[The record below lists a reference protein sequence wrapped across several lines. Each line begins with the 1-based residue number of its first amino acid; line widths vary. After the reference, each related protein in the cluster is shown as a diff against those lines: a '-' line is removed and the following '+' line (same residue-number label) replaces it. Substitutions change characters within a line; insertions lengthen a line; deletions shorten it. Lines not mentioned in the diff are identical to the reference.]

1 MMINVI
7 GSPPEGDFSLLHLS
21 GVISGTFQPLLAS
34 YDLFRVIPF
43 FTSNNVTECFT
54 MNQREWVID
63 FGNLLLYSP
72 NTLPLQILEK
82 LKFSYIQ
89 KNEKITTPTRHI
101 CITCIPE
108 KQIIGGVS
116 CTENC

>member
-7 GSPPEGDFSLLHLS
+7 GCPPEGDFSLLHLS
-21 GVISGTFQPLLAS
+21 GIVSGTFQPLLAS

-54 MNQREWVID
+54 MNQRERVID

-82 LKFSYIQ
+82 LKFSYIL
-89 KNEKITTPTRHI
+89 EKL
-101 CITCIPE
+101 
-108 KQIIGGVS
+108 KFS
-116 CTENC
+116 

>member
-1 MMINVI
+1 MINVI
-7 GSPPEGDFSLLHLS
+7 GCPPEGDFSLLHLS
-21 GVISGTFQPLLAS
+21 GIVSGTFQPLLAS

-54 MNQREWVID
+54 MNQRERVID

-82 LKFSYIQ
+82 LKFSYIL
-89 KNEKITTPTRHI
+89 EKL
-101 CITCIPE
+101 
-108 KQIIGGVS
+108 KFS
-116 CTENC
+116 

>member
-1 MMINVI
+1 MINVI
-7 GSPPEGDFSLLHLS
+7 GCPPEGDFSLLHLS
-21 GVISGTFQPLLAS
+21 GIVSGTFQPLRAS

-54 MNQREWVID
+54 MNQRERVID

-82 LKFSYIQ
+82 LKFSYIL
-89 KNEKITTPTRHI
+89 EKL
-101 CITCIPE
+101 
-108 KQIIGGVS
+108 KFS
-116 CTENC
+116 